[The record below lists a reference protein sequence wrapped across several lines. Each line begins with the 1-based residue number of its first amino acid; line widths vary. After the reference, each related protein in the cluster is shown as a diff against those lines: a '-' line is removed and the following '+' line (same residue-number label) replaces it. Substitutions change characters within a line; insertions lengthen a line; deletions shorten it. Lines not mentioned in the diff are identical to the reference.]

1 MVADLAIYMV
11 VHQPRRLKLPAQPI
25 PRRASI
31 QDIYHCLFD
40 ERMNER
46 YFHKV
51 AQTCYYP
58 AARMFLELARQ
69 GTHLSLGF
77 SLSFVR
83 QAEQWDPALLDLFR
97 ELVAEESVELIGVE
111 PYHSFLFMLDISTFV
126 LRMRW
131 MADEMER
138 IFGKRPS
145 ITDTTEMSMSSL
157 LYNALDTAGFRGV
170 LLDGREWV
178 LGWREST
185 HLYRYSDEEPFPP
198 TISSSVSKRFP
209 RRLVA
214 DNERESAPYVFAR
227 HLNLSDDVGYR
238 FTDRSWSY
246 YPLYVE
252 TYADWIAQTR
262 GDFVLLGWD
271 FETFGEHHRQDSGI
285 FEFMRALPGALARR
299 NVTTHTPGALIERYS
314 VPGHL
319 HHLPLPV
326 YPSTWAGSGGMEFFL
341 GNSAQQN
348 IFQLMGYVYSMAK
361 LTENPDLLELAI
373 WLTQSDNL
381 HLIQWYGRSGPEAD
395 VSRYFTPDEWW
406 MLGAQ
411 RIIDEQRQVYY
422 NALDALEPYLPA
434 RLIRQARRKNSTRVP
449 RRKAIPTT
457 PDNSFL
463 ARQSQ
468 R

>member
-1 MVADLAIYMV
+1 MVADLAIYTV
-11 VHQPRRLKLPAQPI
+11 IHQPRRLKLPAQPI

-40 ERMNER
+40 ARMNER

-138 IFGKRPS
+138 IFGKRPI

-178 LGWREST
+178 LDWREST

-198 TISSSVSKRFP
+198 TITAPVSRRFP

-299 NVTTHTPGALIERYS
+299 NVTTQTPGALIERYS

-326 YPSTWAGSGGMEFFL
+326 YPSTWAGNGGMEFFL

-361 LTENPDLLELAI
+361 LTENPDLFELAI

-422 NALDALEPYLPA
+422 NALNALEPYLPA

-463 ARQSQ
+463 ARQGQ